1 MYNKE
6 KNALVAECKTV
17 SSTTDLI
24 FQLLL
29 LCLFILILYT
39 FYIKLNY
46 LKSNLLG

>member
-24 FQLLL
+24 F
-29 LCLFILILYT
+29 
-39 FYIKLNY
+39 KLNY
-46 LKSNLLG
+46 YYAYLY